1 MKNQQ
6 GFTLIEMLAVVL
18 IIGIL
23 VSVALPQYKRSV
35 VRAEAME
42 ALSNVKTLQDS
53 ALRAKAA
60 SPSRTAPNTLNQLDV
75 DFFDA
80 SAKDSPNFSF
90 GRYSYTMAADKIT
103 ARKTTGSNTYSFQAY
118 YPDLNGIGGQIT
130 CSADENTIWL
140 CESMCLETASGGC
153 TMKNGE
159 YVIN

>member
-60 SPSRTAPNTLNQLDV
+60 SPSRTAPTTLNQLDV
-75 DFFDA
+75 DFLTPA
-80 SAKDSPNFSF
+80 P
-90 GRYSYTMAADKIT
+90 
-103 ARKTTGSNTYSFQAY
+103 KTLPIFLLA
-118 YPDLNGIGGQIT
+118 GIATPWLQI
-130 CSADENTIWL
+130 
-140 CESMCLETASGGC
+140 
-153 TMKNGE
+153 K
-159 YVIN
+159 

>member
-42 ALSNVKTLQDS
+42 ALSNIKTLQDS

-60 SPSRTAPNTLNQLDV
+60 SPSRTAPTTLNQLDV

-80 SAKDSPNFSF
+80 TSKDEPNFSF
-90 GRYSYTMAADKIT
+90 GRYQYTMEPNKIV
-103 ARKTTGSNTYSFQAY
+103 AKKTTGANTYSFRAY

-130 CSADENTIWL
+130 CSADANTLWL
-140 CESMCLETASGGC
+140 CESMCLETSSGSC

-159 YVIN
+159 YVVN

>member
-1 MKNQQ
+1 MRNHS

-18 IIGIL
+18 IIGML

-60 SPSRTAPNTLNQLDV
+60 NPNRTAPTTLNQLDI

-80 SAKDSPNFSF
+80 SSKDSSTFSF
-90 GRYSYTMAADKIT
+90 GRYNYSMGTDAIT
-103 ARKTTGSNTYSFQAY
+103 VQKTAGSNTYSFKAY
-118 YPDLNGIGGQIT
+118 YPNLNGIGGQIT
-130 CSADENTIWL
+130 CSADAKTTWL

>member
-1 MKNQQ
+1 MKNQT

-23 VSVALPQYKRSV
+23 VAVALPQYKRSV

-60 SPSRTAPNTLNQLDV
+60 SPNRTAPTTLNQLDI

-80 SAKDSPNFSF
+80 TSKDSPNFSF
-90 GRYSYTMAADKIT
+90 GRYDYSMGTDKIVVK
-103 ARKTTGSNTYSFQAY
+103 KTTGSNTYSFQAY
-118 YPDLNGIGGQIT
+118 YPNLNGVGGQIT
-130 CSADENTIWL
+130 CSADANTIWL
-140 CESMCLETASGGC
+140 CESMCLETASGAC